1 MSDIEVVKEAL
12 SKAVVRTVLGTKAQ
26 LASDAFKKQAEHVGL
41 RKWTTVKIAHLVGYK
56 DEAKIG
62 GLAFLDSPKKAAGTA
77 TGDCPLGEQA
87 PNALF
92 LISTSKL
99 HKLYSASNWREDDVS
114 ENLQGCV
121 DKCMEAHGAGISW
134 ATISSEYWEP
144 VMAMAEEYALAESRA
159 DRPAFFPAA
168 ASTENGI
175 YLKAIDKAIL
185 KASLAPDEPK
195 QRGRGETAAQKRERL
210 RKAAESGEDAAKG
223 AKGGRGRGTRKRGR
237 GRGTKPEDEEEVEKT
252 PKTRASDQDPK
263 FAKGKLKGKPM
274 DELKEALKEECAK
287 KKAPPCKFF
296 YGDGGCTSKDCK
308 FVHADPG

>member
-1 MSDIEVVKEAL
+1 MQLSQLAALGSAISGDPAAADSSQSGGPAARQREQTDLATVTASTSMSEEVRGLAAAAPSLAPSLLNAAVKRASPAVFRLVTTATASGSQAGASTRAAYAPLMSDIEVVKEAL

-121 DKCMEAHGAGISW
+121 DKCMEAHGAGIS
-134 ATISSEYWEP
+134 
-144 VMAMAEEYALAESRA
+144 
-159 DRPAFFPAA
+159 
-168 ASTENGI
+168 
-175 YLKAIDKAIL
+175 
-185 KASLAPDEPK
+185 
-195 QRGRGETAAQKRERL
+195 
-210 RKAAESGEDAAKG
+210 
-223 AKGGRGRGTRKRGR
+223 
-237 GRGTKPEDEEEVEKT
+237 
-252 PKTRASDQDPK
+252 
-263 FAKGKLKGKPM
+263 
-274 DELKEALKEECAK
+274 
-287 KKAPPCKFF
+287 
-296 YGDGGCTSKDCK
+296 
-308 FVHADPG
+308 